1 MLRASSLRSRR
12 QHGLTLIELSVALA
26 VFAVLGLLS
35 WRATAQLAD
44 NRDRVGAELGRWREI
59 SAAMQRVETELLQ
72 VAAPARPAN
81 SDAPPALQLLR
92 SGDGHGSELRL
103 LALAPDGAHRSAL
116 RYSGQQLEWLVW
128 PDRNGLGAAQAYPL
142 LEGVTAVRWHFAAG
156 GSRRDDW
163 PPAASSPPGEL
174 PAAVEIEL
182 ELGDAGTFRRLFALR

>member
-1 MLRASSLRSRR
+1 MFHASFLRNRR

-26 VFAVLGLLS
+26 LFAVLGLLS

-44 NRDRVGAELGRWREI
+44 NRDRVGAELERWREI

-92 SGDGHGSELRL
+92 SGDGHSSELRL
-103 LALAPDGAHRSAL
+103 LALAPDGARRSAL
-116 RYSGQQLEWLVW
+116 RYSGQRLDWLVW
-128 PDRNGLGAAQAYPL
+128 PDRNGLGTVQAYPL
-142 LEGVTAVRWHFAAG
+142 LDGVTAVRWHFAAG

-163 PPAASSPPGEL
+163 PPAASSNLGEL
-174 PAAVEIEL
+174 PTAVEIEL
-182 ELGDAGTFRRLFALR
+182 ELGDAGTFHRLFALR